1 MWADFRM
8 LVEADEKIS
17 LVTNQK
23 IKQAMKDETNR
34 MTIVQ
39 LGLLIT
45 PTSICCCVDKLFHS
59 FVLLFFQELDNLGS
73 LTIKRHKVDS
83 FGG

>member
-1 MWADFRM
+1 M
-8 LVEADEKIS
+8 LVEADERIS

-23 IKQAMKDETNR
+23 IKQAMTDETNH

-45 PTSICCCVDKLFHS
+45 PTNICCCVDKSFHS

-83 FGG
+83 FRG